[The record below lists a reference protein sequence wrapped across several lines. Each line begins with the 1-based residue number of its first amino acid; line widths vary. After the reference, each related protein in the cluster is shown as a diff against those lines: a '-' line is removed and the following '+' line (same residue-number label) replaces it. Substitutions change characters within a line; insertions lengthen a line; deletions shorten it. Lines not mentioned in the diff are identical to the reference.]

1 VSPGPA
7 KPEKTAAPPS
17 DDEAERIDEEL
28 RNLD

>member
-1 VSPGPA
+1 VSPVQA
-7 KPEKTAAPPS
+7 TSERAAAPPS